1 MIETLTL
8 ATLCQAQSPLVLAPE
23 DPVSLAVAGMG
34 ERRLSSVVIL
44 DGDTPVGLFT
54 ERDALGLIAAGTYSP
69 ATPLRALMSADLL
82 TAPPEMTFID
92 GYARM
97 AGHGVR
103 HLVLTDA
110 AGRLYGVLSETD
122 FAQALGVAELQGP
135 RTVADLMTRE
145 PATVP
150 PGTTIA
156 ECLALMADRHISSV
170 IMAERERALGILTE
184 RDAIRLA
191 ALDLDLQTTPVAAVM
206 SQPVQTICPEA
217 FAYEAAPR
225 MRAAGVRHLAVAD
238 GAGRL
243 VGILSRK
250 NLLRDIHDVHLR
262 LLRQTIAKQ
271 GQALRDTRQQLREQG
286 LMRAMF
292 EASPAG
298 ISLRDRDGRLAL
310 INPALL
316 AMLGYQG
323 ELPGL
328 IGRHFSEFVMTADQE
343 QETLMFAR
351 LLAGEFPSYRRETH
365 YRHRD
370 GHTLVAEVT
379 VTAIRDAGGTLTHAL
394 AMVNDIT
401 ELRLWAG
408 AFEHCAHGLGIG
420 DPQTNTICACNPAFA
435 NLLGAVPAAIAGQ
448 PIASVYAPE
457 DLGLLR
463 EHIALADRSGR
474 TRYEARMRR
483 RDGSTFEVQ
492 MDLVSVFAPDGQV
505 QYRVATMQD
514 ISARKQAQAALQES
528 EERYR
533 GIVNNVM
540 DAIFILDLQGRFL
553 AVNDQACRRYG
564 YDRETFL
571 TLHIRDIDRPE
582 DVVNVPQR
590 LALLQQEGAATFE
603 AMHQDAQG
611 RPIPV
616 EVSATRSLFG
626 GKPCMLSVVRDISER
641 KRAEAALAERE
652 EQLRI
657 FIEHAPAALAML
669 DRDLRHLA
677 VSQRW
682 LNDFGLGGRDIIG
695 LSHYE
700 VFPEIPE
707 SWREVHRRCLAG
719 EVIRAE
725 EEPFERQD
733 GSVHWVRWEVRP
745 WHRSDGA
752 VGGIVIFSEDITER
766 KQAELDLRR
775 YQQIVETS
783 SAMLVFIDRD
793 LRFRLI
799 NRAYAA
805 LRQSSQDQLQG
816 RLLREVVGAE
826 TYAEMSPHLESA
838 LAGQAQRFSIRST
851 GADGRVRWLEADYS
865 PFRGEDGAVLGIVV
879 SLHDATEAREAQLAL
894 QDQQAHLAD
903 LVAARTAELQ
913 ASETKLRTMYDLLPI
928 GIAVTDRAG
937 QIVDCNRASEVLLG
951 IARDEQFRRTYDG
964 EEWAIVRPDG
974 TPMPPA
980 EFASVRAAV
989 EGLTVRDV
997 EMGILRPDGVVW
1009 LSVNATPYPHPDYGM
1024 LIAYVDVTARKA
1036 AEAELLQARAVA
1048 EQATRMK
1055 SAFLANMSHEIRT
1068 PMNAVLGF
1076 CYLLERQPLDAAALD
1091 LVLKV
1096 RNAGRSLLTLI
1107 NDILN
1112 FSKIEAGRLET
1123 VSAPFRLSGLLDNL
1137 GAIVAAAAR
1146 DKQLD
1151 LVISPHPSW
1160 RYDTLTGDAGHL
1172 EQVLINLLGNA
1183 VKFTERGEVELRI
1196 DLDSVQG
1203 SDVRLRFA
1211 VRDTGIG
1218 IATDQQER
1226 IFAPFSQ
1233 ADSSIARR
1241 FGGTGLGLAISRQLV
1256 ALMGGELRVESVPGQ
1271 GSEFWFVLPLR
1282 CDQAATATPPGLTR
1296 LHLLVADDS
1305 APAGAAL
1312 VNTAAALGWTA
1323 DLVTSGPDALVRT
1336 LARLDGQG
1344 CYDAMLLDWQM
1355 PGQDGLTTARSIR
1368 DAVRQRIDESQRPPI
1383 VIMVTAYAQ
1392 DALLGEPGLAVA
1404 DALLSKPV
1412 TPSALYNAVG
1422 EALSRRRQG
1431 QGQAPPVPMATHRPR
1446 LPGLRVLVVDDSDV
1460 NRELAKRILEVE
1472 GALVHLAGDGQA
1484 ALDWLEDHPAG
1495 VDLVLMDVQMPRL
1508 DGYAATRRL
1517 RADARWRDLPVLAL
1531 TAGAFQELRDAA
1543 LASGM
1548 DDFIAKPFQVGQMI
1562 ALIQHWTG
1570 RRPQPPTG
1578 APAPTTEPAEPPL
1591 APGLAAPPLVTSAW
1605 PGIDLAVGLKQ
1616 WGKIETYRTYLDRF
1630 VSCYAGAGREIA
1642 TLCREG
1648 DRAAAGALAHKLV
1661 GVAGSLALPRVLELT
1676 RQLDRRLKGEEPI
1689 GELAAAL
1696 QTAIDEV
1703 CAGIVAGIMAGIMAE
1718 RPKAVARSAAAGPD
1732 GLRAL
1737 LDQFLLALDHNDP
1750 DRCDSLLAQLP
1761 GLVAVAPLAAVESR
1775 LTEFDFRGAEGL
1787 IRALLRDLDGSH

>member
-1 MIETLTL
+1 
-8 ATLCQAQSPLVLAPE
+8 
-23 DPVSLAVAGMG
+23 
-34 ERRLSSVVIL
+34 
-44 DGDTPVGLFT
+44 
-54 ERDALGLIAAGTYSP
+54 
-69 ATPLRALMSADLL
+69 
-82 TAPPEMTFID
+82 
-92 GYARM
+92 
-97 AGHGVR
+97 
-103 HLVLTDA
+103 
-110 AGRLYGVLSETD
+110 
-122 FAQALGVAELQGP
+122 
-135 RTVADLMTRE
+135 
-145 PATVP
+145 
-150 PGTTIA
+150 
-156 ECLALMADRHISSV
+156 
-170 IMAERERALGILTE
+170 
-184 RDAIRLA
+184 
-191 ALDLDLQTTPVAAVM
+191 M
-206 SQPVQTICPEA
+206 SQPLQAIHPEA

-225 MRAAGVRHLAVAD
+225 MHAARVRHLAVED
-238 GAGRL
+238 SAGRL
-243 VGILSRK
+243 VGILSRS
-250 NLLRDIHDVHLR
+250 NLLRDVHDVHLR
-262 LLRQTIAKQ
+262 RLRRTIAEQ
-271 GQALRDTRQQLREQG
+271 GQALRDTRQQVRDQG

-298 ISLRDRDGRLAL
+298 ICLRDLDGRLVL
-310 INPALL
+310 VNPALL

-323 ELPGL
+323 ELPNV
-328 IGRHFSEFVMTADQE
+328 IGRHFSEFVVTSDRE
-343 QETLMFAR
+343 QETAVFAR
-351 LLAGEFPSYRRETH
+351 LLDGEFPSYQLETH

-370 GHTLVAEVT
+370 GHTVVAEVT

-394 AMVNDIT
+394 AMVN
-401 ELRLWAG
+401 
-408 AFEHCAHGLGIG
+408 
-420 DPQTNTICACNPAFA
+420 
-435 NLLGAVPAAIAGQ
+435 
-448 PIASVYAPE
+448 
-457 DLGLLR
+457 
-463 EHIALADRSGR
+463 
-474 TRYEARMRR
+474 
-483 RDGSTFEVQ
+483 
-492 MDLVSVFAPDGQV
+492 
-505 QYRVATMQD
+505 D

-571 TLHIRDIDRPE
+571 TLHIRDIDRLD

-590 LALLQQEGAATFE
+590 LALLQQEGTATFE
-603 AMHQDAQG
+603 AAHQDAQG

-677 VSQRW
+677 VSRRW

-745 WHRSDGA
+745 WHRGDGA
-752 VGGIVIFSEDITER
+752 VGGIVIFSEDITARKLAEQETLANKTQLEAALAVIPDAICISDTQGHFTHFNEAFATSHKFKDRETCPKTIGEHAQILDLFMSDGSLAPMEQWAVARALRGETATNLEYGLRRKDTGETWTESYSFAPIRNPDGAIIGAVLVGRDITER
-766 KQAELDLRR
+766 KQAEMDLRR
-775 YQQIVETS
+775 YQQTVETS

-816 RLLREVVGAE
+816 RLVREVVGAE
-826 TYAEMSPHLESA
+826 TYAEMCPHLESA
-838 LAGQAQRFSIRST
+838 LAGQAQRFSIRTT
-851 GADGRVRWLEADYS
+851 GADGRLRWLEADYR

-879 SLHDATEAREAQLAL
+879 SLHDTTEAREAQLAL
-894 QDQQAHLAD
+894 QDQQAHLAE
-903 LVAARTAELQ
+903 LVTSRTAELQ
-913 ASETKLRTMYDLLPI
+913 ASETKLRTMYDLMPI
-928 GIAVTDRAG
+928 GIAVTDSAG

-951 IARDEQFRRTYDG
+951 IAREEQFRRTYDG

-974 TPMPPA
+974 TPMPPP

-989 EGLTVRDV
+989 EGRTVRDV
-997 EMGILRPDGVVW
+997 EMGIVRPDGVLW
-1009 LSVNATPYPHPDYGM
+1009 ISVSAMPYPHPDYGV
-1024 LIAYVDVTARKA
+1024 LIAYVDVTARKE
-1036 AEAELLQARAVA
+1036 AETELLQARALA
-1048 EQATRMK
+1048 EQATRIK

-1076 CYLLERQPLDAAALD
+1076 CYLLERQPLAAAAYD

-1107 NDILN
+1107 NDILD
-1112 FSKIEAGRLET
+1112 FSKIEAGRMET
-1123 VSAPFRLSGLLDNL
+1123 VSAPFRLSGLLDDL
-1137 GAIVAAAAR
+1137 GAMMAAAAR
-1146 DKQLD
+1146 DKQLE

-1241 FGGTGLGLAISRQLV
+1241 FGGTGLGLTISRELV
-1256 ALMGGELRVESVPGQ
+1256 ALMGGELRVKSVPGQ

-1282 CDQAATATPPGLTR
+1282 CDQAATATPPELAG

-1323 DLVTSGPDALVRT
+1323 DLVTSGADALVRT
-1336 LARLDGQG
+1336 LARLDGQER
-1344 CYDAMLLDWQM
+1344 YDALLLDWQM
-1355 PGQDGLTTARSIR
+1355 PGQDGLTTAQTIR
-1368 DAVRQRIDESQRPPI
+1368 DALRERIDESQRPPI
-1383 VIMVTAYAQ
+1383 VIMVTAYSQ
-1392 DALLGEPGLAVA
+1392 DALLGEPGFAAV

-1431 QGQAPPVPMATHRPR
+1431 LGLAPPVPMATHRPR
-1446 LPGLRVLVVDDSDV
+1446 LPGLRVLLVDDSDI
-1460 NRELAKRILEVE
+1460 NREVAQRILEVE

-1484 ALDWLEDHPAG
+1484 ALDWLEDNPAG
-1495 VDLVLMDVQMPRL
+1495 VDIVLMDVQMPRL

-1548 DDFIAKPFQVGQMI
+1548 NHFIAKPFQVDQMI

-1570 RRPQPPTG
+1570 RRREPEAGGSG
-1578 APAPTTEPAEPPL
+1578 AVAALAEPPL
-1591 APGLAAPPLVTSAW
+1591 APRTAAATTLTPAM
-1605 PGIDLAVGLKQ
+1605 PGIDLAAALKQ
-1616 WGKIETYRTYLDRF
+1616 WVKIETYLTYLDKF
-1630 VSCYAGAGREIA
+1630 VSRYAGAGREIA
-1642 TLCREG
+1642 SLCHEG

-1661 GVAGSLALPRVLELT
+1661 GVAGSLALPRVLDLT
-1676 RQLDRRLKGEEPI
+1676 RQLDRCIRDEEPI

-1696 QTAIDEV
+1696 QTAIDAV
-1703 CAGIVAGIMAGIMAE
+1703 CAGIVAGTMVE
-1718 RPKAVARSAAAGPD
+1718 RPEAVARSAAAGPD

-1737 LDQFLLALDHNDP
+1737 LAQFLLSLDHNDP

-1761 GLVAVAPLAAVESR
+1761 GLVAPAPLAAVASR

-1787 IRALLRDLDGSH
+1787 IRALVRDLDMPN

>member
-1 MIETLTL
+1 
-8 ATLCQAQSPLVLAPE
+8 
-23 DPVSLAVAGMG
+23 
-34 ERRLSSVVIL
+34 
-44 DGDTPVGLFT
+44 
-54 ERDALGLIAAGTYSP
+54 
-69 ATPLRALMSADLL
+69 
-82 TAPPEMTFID
+82 
-92 GYARM
+92 
-97 AGHGVR
+97 
-103 HLVLTDA
+103 
-110 AGRLYGVLSETD
+110 
-122 FAQALGVAELQGP
+122 
-135 RTVADLMTRE
+135 
-145 PATVP
+145 
-150 PGTTIA
+150 
-156 ECLALMADRHISSV
+156 
-170 IMAERERALGILTE
+170 
-184 RDAIRLA
+184 
-191 ALDLDLQTTPVAAVM
+191 M
-206 SQPVQTICPEA
+206 SQPLQAIHPEA

-225 MRAAGVRHLAVAD
+225 MHAARVRHLAVED
-238 GAGRL
+238 SAGQL
-243 VGILSRK
+243 VGILSRS
-250 NLLRDIHDVHLR
+250 NLLRDVHDVHLR
-262 LLRQTIAKQ
+262 LLRRTIAEQ
-271 GQALRDTRQQLREQG
+271 GQALRDTRQQVRDQG

-298 ISLRDRDGRLAL
+298 ICLRDLDGRLVL
-310 INPALL
+310 VNPALL

-323 ELPGL
+323 ELPSV
-328 IGRHFSEFVMTADQE
+328 IGRHFSEFVVTADRE
-343 QETLMFAR
+343 QETAVFAR
-351 LLAGEFPSYRRETH
+351 LLAGALPSYRLETH

-370 GHTLVAEVT
+370 GHAVVAEVT

-394 AMVNDIT
+394 AMVN
-401 ELRLWAG
+401 
-408 AFEHCAHGLGIG
+408 
-420 DPQTNTICACNPAFA
+420 
-435 NLLGAVPAAIAGQ
+435 
-448 PIASVYAPE
+448 
-457 DLGLLR
+457 
-463 EHIALADRSGR
+463 
-474 TRYEARMRR
+474 
-483 RDGSTFEVQ
+483 
-492 MDLVSVFAPDGQV
+492 
-505 QYRVATMQD
+505 D

-571 TLHIRDIDRPE
+571 TLHIRDIDRLD

-590 LALLQQEGAATFE
+590 LALLQQEGTATFE
-603 AMHQDAQG
+603 AAHQDAQG

-677 VSQRW
+677 VSRRW

-733 GSVHWVRWEVRP
+733 GSMHWVRWEVRP
-745 WHRSDGA
+745 WHRGDGA
-752 VGGIVIFSEDITER
+752 VGGIVIFSEDITARKLAEQETLANKTQLEAALAVIPDAICISDTQGHFTHFNEAFATSHKFKDRATCPKTIGEHAQILDLFMSDGSPAPMEQWAIARALRGETATNLEYGLRRKDTGETWTESYSFAPIRNSEGAIIGAVLVGRDITGR

-816 RLLREVVGAE
+816 RLVREVVGAE
-826 TYAEMSPHLESA
+826 TYAEMCPHLESA
-838 LAGQAQRFSIRST
+838 LAGQAQRFSIRTT
-851 GADGRVRWLEADYS
+851 GADGRLRWLEADYR

-879 SLHDATEAREAQLAL
+879 SLHDATEAREAQRAI
-894 QDQQAHLAD
+894 QDQQAHLAE
-903 LVAARTAELQ
+903 LVTSRTAELQ
-913 ASETKLRTMYDLLPI
+913 ASETKLRTMYDLMPI
-928 GIAVTDRAG
+928 GIAVTDSAG

-951 IARDEQFRRTYDG
+951 IMREEQFRRTYDG

-974 TPMPPA
+974 TPMPPP

-989 EGLTVRDV
+989 EGRTVRDV
-997 EMGILRPDGVVW
+997 EMGIVRPDGILW
-1009 LSVNATPYPHPDYGM
+1009 ISVSAMPYPHPDYGV
-1024 LIAYVDVTARKA
+1024 LIAYVDVTARKE
-1036 AEAELLQARAVA
+1036 AETELLQARALA
-1048 EQATRMK
+1048 EQATRIK

-1076 CYLLERQPLDAAALD
+1076 CYLLERQPLAAAAYD

-1107 NDILN
+1107 NDILD
-1112 FSKIEAGRLET
+1112 FSKIEAGRMET
-1123 VSAPFRLSGLLDNL
+1123 VSAPFRLSGLLDDL
-1137 GAIVAAAAR
+1137 AAMMAAAAR
-1146 DKQLD
+1146 DKQLE

-1203 SDVRLRFA
+1203 PDVRLRFA

-1218 IATDQQER
+1218 IATDQQEQ
-1226 IFAPFSQ
+1226 IFTPFSQ

-1241 FGGTGLGLAISRQLV
+1241 FGGTGLGLTISRQLV

-1282 CDQAATATPPGLTR
+1282 CDQAATATPPELAG

-1323 DLVTSGPDALVRT
+1323 DLVTAGPDALERT

-1344 CYDAMLLDWQM
+1344 RYDALLLDWQM

-1368 DAVRQRIDESQRPPI
+1368 DALRQRIDESQRPPI

-1392 DALLGEPGLAVA
+1392 DALLGEPGLAVV

-1431 QGQAPPVPMATHRPR
+1431 LGLAPPVPMATDRPR
-1446 LPGLRVLVVDDSDV
+1446 LPGLRVLLVDDSDI
-1460 NRELAKRILEVE
+1460 NREVAQRILEVE

-1484 ALDWLEDHPAG
+1484 ALDWLEDNPAG
-1495 VDLVLMDVQMPRL
+1495 VDIVLMDVQMPRL

-1548 DDFIAKPFQVGQMI
+1548 NDFIAKPFQVDQMI
-1562 ALIQHWTG
+1562 VLIQHWTG
-1570 RRPQPPTG
+1570 RRPQPLAG

-1591 APGLAAPPLVTSAW
+1591 APGLAAPPLVTTAG

-1630 VSCYAGAGREIA
+1630 VSRYAGAGREIA

-1661 GVAGSLALPRVLELT
+1661 GVAGSLALPRVLDLS
-1676 RQLDRRLKGEEPI
+1676 RQLDRCIRDEEPI

-1696 QTAIDEV
+1696 QTAIDAV
-1703 CAGIVAGIMAGIMAE
+1703 CAGIVAGTMVE
-1718 RPKAVARSAAAGPD
+1718 RPEAVARSAAAGPD

-1737 LDQFLLALDHNDP
+1737 LAQFLLSLDHNDP

-1761 GLVAVAPLAAVESR
+1761 GLVAPAPLAAVASR

-1787 IRALLRDLDGSH
+1787 IRALVRDLDMPN